1 MSKFFSARFLITA
14 FFLFFFQQ
22 AELFAQQIVEV
33 GVGEYFTTFR
43 TDDGKLFT
51 TKWGNSIP
59 ALYDYGLR
67 DVIDVDGAQYTNVA
81 LTASG
86 EVYVVGMHQTVN
98 PYANLIATDYLGNP
112 FLENTNVYG
121 LYGCYFSLRNGN
133 VWYWGIND
141 VLNKNGGADIIA
153 PIQLVQPPGKTIVKL
168 VTASPTTFNEFT
180 KVLGLASDGTVW
192 EWNRSQNDPVEIDF
206 PGSVAENIA
215 SVAHFA
221 FIIKTANN
229 LFTWGYD
236 PTYVGARS
244 RWVVSGIQSIKSV
257 WQNAGCVWPIKE
269 MVGNYNTLHIID
281 ANDNMWAA
289 GSNPQGELGNGIEF
303 TPWRTAS
310 SPWQWDFGL
319 GQLLTPPTQI
329 PGKYKNICSGNTI
342 AFYVYAQDMGN
353 NWYSWGRNKSL
364 SLGNGI
370 TLSIND
376 YAIYSEALNVPAPT
390 LVTPLSQLWTV
401 VPFNPWVQPPPFA
414 HAGINQYI
422 STNETMLYGSGS
434 WQQDGS
440 LTNYHWTKIQGTGG
454 DILQPDS
461 VNTNVT
467 GLSTGTYIFRM
478 TVKNTLGDTASRDV
492 TVMVN
497 SPNQLPNANA
507 GTDQMITLPLNV
519 VHFYGNASDP
529 DGTIAAYVWN
539 KISGP
544 SAGTFTNAFSD
555 STTVNG
561 LTQGLYKFQLSVTDN
576 SGGIS
581 RDTIVLL
588 INPQPNDLPSAY
600 AGADQTITLPINTVS
615 LSGVGTDPD
624 GTIVNFTWT
633 KISGPA
639 NGVIVNAFSANTNIN
654 GLSQGVYKFQL
665 TVTDDLGGTARD
677 TLMVTVNPAPN
688 QLPSANA
695 GADQTI
701 TLPINTVSLSGVG
714 TDPDGTII
722 NYAWTKISGPATGT
736 ISNSAAAS
744 TTVNALSQGV
754 YKFQLTVTDNSGAIA
769 RDTMMVTVNP
779 APNQLPTAN
788 AGNDQTIT
796 LPTNTINLAGT
807 GADPDGTIINYAWI
821 KISGP
826 ASGTISNSAAATTTV
841 YALSQ
846 GIYKYQ
852 FTVTDN
858 SGTIARDTMVVTV
871 NPAPNQLPTA
881 NAGADQT
888 ITLPINTVSLSGVG
902 TDPDGTIV
910 SYTWI
915 KISGPATGTIS
926 NSAAATTTVNA
937 LSQGIYKYQF
947 TVTDNSGAIVRD
959 TMIVTVNPAPNQL
972 PFSNAGSDQ
981 IINLPTN
988 TINLIG
994 TGTDPDGTIVSYIW
1008 TKISG
1013 PATGTISNSAIA
1025 TTTVNALSQG
1035 IYTYS
1040 LTVTDNGGAIARDTM
1055 IVTVNPAPNQL
1066 PFANAGVDQTIN
1078 LPLNSIILS
1087 GTGTDPDGTIVSYA
1101 WTKISGPATV
1111 TISNSSSATTTV
1123 NALSQGIYKFQLTV
1137 TDNSGT
1143 IARDT
1148 IFVTVNPAPNQL
1160 PSANAGVD
1168 QTITLP
1174 TNTINLIGTGTD
1186 PDGTI
1191 VSYAWTKISGPATG
1205 TISNPSASNT
1215 NVNALTQ
1222 GLYKYTLTVTDNN
1235 GAIARDTIHVTV
1247 NPPANQL
1254 PVANAGFDQT
1264 IALPLST
1271 IAVNGIAS
1279 DPDGTIIS
1287 YLWTK
1292 ISGPVAGNILNP
1304 TSPSGNITGLVQ
1316 GLYSF
1321 EFKAFDNNGA
1331 LAKDT
1336 MQVRVNGINLPPV
1349 VNAGANQSITLPVS
1363 TIFISG
1369 IASDPEGGLLSIVWR
1384 KITGPPGDIVSN
1396 PNNLSTNVS
1405 NLSAGM
1411 FTYELKATDN
1421 HGFSSRDTLILN
1433 VLAPPPANIPPVVNA
1448 GSDQRILF
1456 PASVVTLYGTATDA
1470 DGTVTACRW
1479 RLLSGSSASFSS
1491 VNSLTLTLT
1500 NLQIG
1505 SYYLEL
1511 SATDNVGASSK
1522 DTVEIEVLS
1531 QPAHT
1536 YTPIAMAGDDINVD
1550 LPAYSV
1556 TLSGAGTDPANLSVN
1571 YRWNVI
1577 SAPANYLLFDNT
1589 HPNVTISNLQPGIY
1603 ALELTVTNSLG
1614 FNGKDTTQVVV
1625 HEPVHT
1631 AFGIKTYPNPV
1642 SNILHIS
1649 VAGIREVG
1657 KANIVIYDLKG
1668 LIVIKK
1674 EIFAGLNTTVHQ
1686 IPVQRLTS
1694 GIYVVKLIMANG
1706 STATEKIIRL

>member
-14 FFLFFFQQ
+14 FFLFLFLQ

-153 PIQLVQPPGKTIVKL
+153 PIQLVQPAGKTIVKL
-168 VTASPTTFNEFT
+168 VTASPTTFNDFT

-192 EWNRSQNDPVEIDF
+192 EWNRSQNNPVEIDF
-206 PGSVAENIA
+206 PGSVAEDIA

-221 FIIKTANN
+221 FLIKTANN

-440 LTNYHWTKIQGTGG
+440 LNNYHWTKIQGTGG

-478 TVKNTLGDTASRDV
+478 TVKNNLGDTASRDV

-497 SPNQLPNANA
+497 SPNQLPYANA
-507 GTDQMITLPLNV
+507 GIDQMITLPLNV

-561 LTQGLYKFQLSVTDN
+561 LTQGVYKFQLSVTDN
-576 SGGIS
+576 NGGIS

-588 INPQPNDLPSAY
+588 VNPQPNDLPSAN

-615 LSGVGTDPD
+615 LFGVGTDPD
-624 GTIVNFTWT
+624 GTIANYAWD

-639 NGVIVNAFSANTNIN
+639 NGIIVNAFSANTNIN
-654 GLSQGVYKFQL
+654 GLSQGVYRFQL

-677 TLMVTVNPAPN
+677 TIFVTVNPAPN

-701 TLPINTVSLSGVG
+701 NLPLNSIILSGTG
-714 TDPDGTII
+714 TDPDGMIVS
-722 NYAWTKISGPATGT
+722 YAWTKISGPATGT

-744 TTVNALSQGV
+744 TTINALSQGI
-754 YKFQLTVTDNSGAIA
+754 YKFQFTVTDNSGAIA

-788 AGNDQTIT
+788 AGVDQTIN
-796 LPTNTINLAGT
+796 LPLNSIILSGT
-807 GADPDGTIINYAWI
+807 GTDSDGTIVSYTWT

-826 ASGTISNSAAATTTV
+826 ATGTISNSATASTTV
-841 YALSQ
+841 NALSQ
-846 GIYKYQ
+846 GVYKFQ

-858 SGTIARDTMVVTV
+858 SGAIALDTIIVTV

-881 NAGADQT
+881 NAGA
-888 ITLPINTVSLSGVG
+888 
-902 TDPDGTIV
+902 
-910 SYTWI
+910 
-915 KISGPATGTIS
+915 
-926 NSAAATTTVNA
+926 
-937 LSQGIYKYQF
+937 
-947 TVTDNSGAIVRD
+947 
-959 TMIVTVNPAPNQL
+959 
-972 PFSNAGSDQ
+972 
-981 IINLPTN
+981 
-988 TINLIG
+988 
-994 TGTDPDGTIVSYIW
+994 
-1008 TKISG
+1008 
-1013 PATGTISNSAIA
+1013 
-1025 TTTVNALSQG
+1025 
-1035 IYTYS
+1035 
-1040 LTVTDNGGAIARDTM
+1040 
-1055 IVTVNPAPNQL
+1055 
-1066 PFANAGVDQTIN
+1066 DQTIN

-1087 GTGTDPDGTIVSYA
+1087 GTGTDPDGTIINYT
-1101 WTKISGPATV
+1101 WTKISGPATG
-1111 TISNSSSATTTV
+1111 TISNSAAASTTV
-1123 NALSQGIYKFQLTV
+1123 NALSQGIYKFMLTV
-1137 TDNSGT
+1137 TDNSGA

-1160 PSANAGVD
+1160 PSASAGAN
-1168 QTITLP
+1168 QIITLP

-1191 VSYAWTKISGPATG
+1191 VSYAWIKISGPATG
-1205 TISNPSASNT
+1205 TISNSSASTT

-1222 GLYKYTLTVTDNN
+1222 GLYKYRLTVTDNN

-1247 NPPANQL
+1247 HPPANQL

-1279 DPDGTIIS
+1279 DPDGSIIS

-1369 IASDPEGGLLSIVWR
+1369 IASDPEGGLLTIVWR
-1384 KITGPPGDIVSN
+1384 KITGPSGDIISN

-1421 HGFSSRDTLILN
+1421 HGFSSRDTLIKN

-1448 GSDQRILF
+1448 GSDQQILF

-1522 DTVEIEVLS
+1522 DTVEIEVLN

-1625 HEPVHT
+1625 NEPVHT

-1657 KANIVIYDLKG
+1657 KANIIIYDLKG
-1668 LIVIKK
+1668 LIVMQKQ
-1674 EIFAGLNTTVHQ
+1674 IFAGFNTTVHQ